1 MRNRVQRPEEAQA
14 IVLEKLK
21 AGYGSRAEVSFFKT
35 ELEKDL
41 SDGRK
46 FWVVEGEV
54 KVRRWLFLK
63 RSWHFTYFLDAEK
76 GRILIMR
83 GKRSLKN

>member
-1 MRNRVQRPEEAQA
+1 MRNRVQRSEEAQA
-14 IVLEKLK
+14 IILEKLK
-21 AGYGSRAEVSFFKT
+21 AGYGPKAEVSFLKT
-35 ELEKDL
+35 ELETDL
-41 SDGRK
+41 TDGRK

-54 KVRRWLFLK
+54 KVRRWLFLR

-83 GKRSLKN
+83 GRRAKIH